1 MPTLPTSTWGQETD
15 ANRIKKTYV
24 KGYMDVS
31 GGELSVHNT
40 AFNVFNIDGS
50 GVFRMDPRKIT
61 VNDDTGQEVD
71 ISLSY
76 LTFLNTLV
84 PVGGQA
90 ISIPDKVKYIFTL
103 GTETRIGKPDASSN
117 FRVFGNTYIEQDL
130 FVTGDISLNN
140 DMDISGSLT
149 VRTHLKLPVGG
160 NDQRPVT
167 VNEAE
172 SAGYIRYNTD
182 NSQFEGYGPGDSWGS
197 LGGVINVSQ
206 NTKIIAS
213 SPDPDSVNNEL
224 QFFTAPTGST
234 LVDDTKERMRILANG
249 DISMNAR
256 LLVASDAS
264 LNGNLYVAAKTRLG
278 NDLSLNGNFTMYG
291 DASLNGRLMLSGD
304 ASLNGNLYVAAK
316 TRLGNDLSL
325 NGNLFVYGGDAS
337 LNGRLFVANDT
348 SLNGNLF
355 VRGRTTFYEPSGSVI
370 SSGTSRGTL
379 NLTHGDASGGSSI
392 LFQSVNS
399 ADNDYAY
406 IQYQENVPYAGQV
419 STEAGLL
426 TIGIENEITSAHRDR
441 ISLWAANGSG
451 NVGVNNKFPNY
462 NLDVSGTLN
471 ASNTLSIM
479 RNNTITQTPLTNP
492 KIEIGNGGGISR
504 WKIEDVVLNRDG
516 GAGPN
521 FDYGAQSKLI
531 ISAKSNNLFNNT
543 ANDLAYI
550 DGMTLVPNSG
560 GNGELSTRV
569 NVGIG
574 TTNPTYNLDVSGQMR
589 IYEGIG
595 TIASA
600 TTGSLMLEHTAV
612 GGTSSIMFK
621 GPNSTTNDYAYIQ
634 YEDNTGHTLPLL
646 KYDFDTSIGHS
657 VASTGSN
664 TNNIENVND
673 SISSVAVSGLSNPP
687 TQFPVGAYCLNFQQT
702 NITSG
707 STDAVSYMQ
716 TPGSLTPFNA
726 GGFTFSAWIRP
737 RTTNAT
743 NCRFYILNIS
753 PSSSTSKFDIYLNGD
768 TGRIVA
774 ICGEDSTNY
783 KHTNVLEPN
792 VWRHYAFTFDNA
804 TSTGNHYLDGF
815 LVTGGDVGN
824 TYLGKQ
830 LTATNQQVLIALK
843 YGYNGG
849 GQIGSTGIFAKG
861 FNGYINYVNMFD
873 RPLAASEIAVLCNT
887 PTYTQSSVNRGLMTL
902 GIENEPGTVFND
914 RIALMPANGA
924 GFVGINT
931 KTPACALDVIGSIN
945 ATGPL
950 SVAANTTIYD
960 LSYAFYGSSALKGGV
975 FVNNTGGGSRLILGA
990 YYSWGIN
997 ALSAIQSSEYYNG
1010 VDYVQELLL
1019 NPLGGVVGI
1028 NTKNPN
1034 TSYALDV
1041 NGTGVFS
1048 GLRSDGNSSTN
1059 ESNAPDSIGAG
1070 TNNHNLL
1077 LGSTKTGS
1085 TPYAM
1090 ALGVDYTSGFGY
1102 INVAGNSTTQPLC
1115 LQTRGSN
1122 VGIGNTNP
1130 TSRLDVNGNC
1140 KVTTETL
1147 DMNPSVTIIKDTETA
1162 ANFNAWQTRAQLQI
1176 QNFAGQ
1182 SISLAMS
1189 TDGVGIIQGRK
1200 DDNGTPTYRNI
1211 SLNPINGN
1219 VGIGTTNPAHILS
1232 LGNTNGNCKLAV
1244 YDNGTGGNWFGIG
1257 AVSDNLTFGA
1267 GLAQSGTPQM
1277 VLSSGG
1283 NLGIG
1288 TTTPTSKLDVNG
1300 NMRIYESS
1308 GTTASATSGSL
1319 ILEHGNV
1326 GGVSSIVFKSKGN
1339 SGSDYGYIQYYDNF
1353 DSSPEYTGNN
1363 GSGFAENGML
1373 MIGVENDEGIGTN
1386 SDRIVLWSCGG
1397 SGFVGINTQK
1407 PKYTLDVYGNVNAF
1421 SYNATSDYRVKANVM
1436 ALDASFNVD
1445 VLKPVT
1451 YTNTRHGR
1459 QDVGFIAHEVQEHY
1473 PFLVNGEKDGEQM
1486 QSLNYIGLIGILT
1499 KEIQDL
1505 KRRLAEHEANLFSV
1519 ENSVLAVG
1527 NSVLAVENSVLAV
1540 KNNVRSVETTVR
1552 SVDDHVRSV
1561 EDNVRSVEDNV
1572 RSVETTV
1579 IMEQARLA
1587 ICETG
1592 VALNKSAIKDIEDRF
1607 QS

>member
-1 MPTLPTSTWGQETD
+1 MSKFPTSTWGQETD

-50 GVFRMDPRKIT
+50 GVFRIDPRKIT

-76 LTFLNTLV
+76 LTFLNNLV
-84 PVGGQA
+84 PADGQA
-90 ISIPDKVKYIFTL
+90 VSIPDKVKYIFTL
-103 GTETRIGKPDASSN
+103 GTETRIGKSDASSN
-117 FRVFGNTYIEQDL
+117 FRVFGNTYVEQDL
-130 FVTGDISLNN
+130 FVTGDVSLNK

-172 SAGYIRYNTD
+172 SAGYIRYNID

-234 LVDDTKERMRILANG
+234 IVGDTKERMRILANG
-249 DISMNAR
+249 DISMNER
-256 LLVASDAS
+256 LFVASDAS
-264 LNGNLYVAAKTRLG
+264 LNGNLFVAAKTRLG

-304 ASLNGNLYVAAK
+304 ASLNGNLYVVAKTRLGNDLSLNGNLFVYGGDASLNGRLMLSGDASLNGNLYVVAK

-337 LNGRLFVANDT
+337 LNGRLFVSSDT

-355 VRGRTTFYEPSGSVI
+355 VNGRTTFYEPSGSVI

-399 ADNDYAY
+399 PDNDYAY
-406 IQYQENVPYAGQV
+406 IQYQENVPYAGEV

-426 TIGIENEITSAHRDR
+426 TIGIENEITSTHRDR

-451 NVGVNNKFPNY
+451 NVGVNTKFPNY
-462 NLDVSGTLN
+462 NLDVSG
-471 ASNTLSIM
+471 
-479 RNNTITQTPLTNP
+479 
-492 KIEIGNGGGISR
+492 
-504 WKIEDVVLNRDG
+504 
-516 GAGPN
+516 
-521 FDYGAQSKLI
+521 
-531 ISAKSNNLFNNT
+531 
-543 ANDLAYI
+543 
-550 DGMTLVPNSG
+550 
-560 GNGELSTRV
+560 
-569 NVGIG
+569 
-574 TTNPTYNLDVSGQMR
+574 QMR
-589 IYEGIG
+589 ICEGTG

-600 TTGSLMLEHTAV
+600 TTGSLMLEHTVV

-634 YEDNTGHTLPLL
+634 YEDNTGFTLPVL
-646 KYDFDTSIGHS
+646 KYDFSTDVTSTLTTG
-657 VASTGSN
+657 VPSTGSN
-664 TNNIENVND
+664 TV
-673 SISSVAVSGLSNPP
+673 SITKSGTITSVAVSGLSNPP
-687 TQFPVGAYCLNFQQT
+687 TQLPAGISCLYLNQT
-702 NITSG
+702 NLISG
-707 STDAVSYMQ
+707 SGANISYMQ
-716 TPGSLTPFNA
+716 TSGNSVNPFNA

-737 RTTNAT
+737 ITTGAT
-743 NCRFYILNIS
+743 NCRFYILDIS
-753 PSSSTSKFDIYLNGD
+753 PGGYTSNFSIHFG
-768 TGRIVA
+768 G
-774 ICGEDSTNY
+774 GEISALIGNDSTNFT
-783 KHTNVLEPN
+783 HTTSFTSDI
-792 VWRHYAFTFDNA
+792 WYHYAFTFDNA
-804 TSTGNHYLDGF
+804 TSTGIHYINGSLN
-815 LVTGGDVGN
+815 TGTEYGTG
-824 TYLGKQ
+824 YSGKQ
-830 LTATNQQVLIALK
+830 LTAIYQNISIGSK
-843 YGYNGG
+843 FGYNNGE
-849 GQIGSTGIFAKG
+849 QIGSTGIFAKG

-873 RPLAASEIAVLCNT
+873 RALTANEIAVLYNT
-887 PTYTQSSVNRGLMTL
+887 PTYTQSSVNRGLMTF

-931 KTPACALDVIGSIN
+931 KTPTCALDVSGSIN

-950 SVAANTTIYD
+950 SVSANTTIYD
-960 LSYAFYGSSALKGGV
+960 LSYAFSGSSALKGGV
-975 FVNNTGGGSRLILGA
+975 LVKNTVGTSRLILGT
-990 YYSWGIN
+990 YFSSPSGV
-997 ALSAIQSSEYYNG
+997 SAIQSSDYLYG
-1010 VDYVQELLL
+1010 VDSAQDLLL

-1028 NTKNPN
+1028 NTKTPN
-1034 TSYALDV
+1034 IFYALDV
-1041 NGTGVFS
+1041 NGSMIVRGGFYMNNNKSIFAQNTGGTNDFCLM
-1048 GLRSDGNSSTN
+1048 LRS
-1059 ESNAPDSIGAG
+1059 PDTDS
-1070 TNNHNLL
+1070 
-1077 LGSTKTGS
+1077 KT
-1085 TPYAM
+1085 
-1090 ALGVDYTSGFGY
+1090 F
-1102 INVAGNSTTQPLC
+1102 
-1115 LQTRGSN
+1115 
-1122 VGIGNTNP
+1122 
-1130 TSRLDVNGNC
+1130 
-1140 KVTTETL
+1140 
-1147 DMNPSVTIIKDTETA
+1147 
-1162 ANFNAWQTRAQLQI
+1162 
-1176 QNFAGQ
+1176 
-1182 SISLAMS
+1182 
-1189 TDGVGIIQGRK
+1189 
-1200 DDNGTPTYRNI
+1200 
-1211 SLNPINGN
+1211 LN
-1219 VGIGTTNPAHILS
+1219 
-1232 LGNTNGNCKLAV
+1232 
-1244 YDNGTGGNWFGIG
+1244 YGTGGFQIRNNTSNDTMFMTN
-1257 AVSDNLTFGA
+1257 DNR
-1267 GLAQSGTPQM
+1267 
-1277 VLSSGG
+1277 V
-1283 NLGIG
+1283 GIG
-1288 TTTPTSKLDVNG
+1288 TTTPAFKLDVNG

-1308 GTTASATSGSL
+1308 GTTASATTGSL

-1363 GSGFAENGML
+1363 QDGVAENGML
-1373 MIGVENDEGIGTN
+1373 MIGVENDAGSNTAN
-1386 SDRIVLWSCGG
+1386 KDRIVLWSCGG
-1397 SGFVGINTQK
+1397 TGYVGINTRR
-1407 PKYTLDVYGNVNAF
+1407 PKYALDVYGDVNAF
-1421 SYNATSDYRVKANVM
+1421 SYNATSDYRVKTDVKP
-1436 ALDASFNVD
+1436 LDASFNVD

-1459 QDVGFIAHEVQEHY
+1459 KDVGFIAHEVQEHY

-1540 KNNVRSVETTVR
+1540 KNNVRSVEDNVRSVEDNVRLVETTVR
-1552 SVDDHVRSV
+1552 SVDDHVRLV
-1561 EDNVRSVEDNV
+1561 EDNVRT
-1572 RSVETTV
+1572 VETTV
-1579 IMEQARLA
+1579 LMEQARLA

-1592 VALNKSAIKDIEDRF
+1592 VAFNKSAIKDIEDRF

>member
-84 PVGGQA
+84 PPDGQA
-90 ISIPDKVKYIFTL
+90 ISIPEKVKYIFTSEK
-103 GTETRIGKPDASSN
+103 ETQIGKSDASSN
-117 FRVFGNTYIEQDL
+117 FRVFGNTYLEQHL
-130 FVTGDISLNN
+130 FVTGDVSLN
-140 DMDISGSLT
+140 S
-149 VRTHLKLPVGG
+149 KL
-160 NDQRPVT
+160 
-167 VNEAE
+167 
-172 SAGYIRYNTD
+172 S
-182 NSQFEGYGPGDSWGS
+182 
-197 LGGVINVSQ
+197 VSQ
-206 NTKIIAS
+206 
-213 SPDPDSVNNEL
+213 DV
-224 QFFTAPTGST
+224 
-234 LVDDTKERMRILANG
+234 
-249 DISMNAR
+249 
-256 LLVASDAS
+256 S
-264 LNGNLYVAAKTRLG
+264 LNRNLFVAAKTRLG

-304 ASLNGNLYVAAK
+304 ASLNSNLYVLSK

-325 NGNLFVYGGDAS
+325 NGNFTMYGDAS
-337 LNGRLFVANDT
+337 LNGRLFVASDT

-355 VRGRTTFYEPSGSVI
+355 VSGRTTFYEPSGSVI
-370 SSGTSRGTL
+370 TTGTSRGTL

-399 ADNDYAY
+399 PDNDYAY

-426 TIGIENEITSAHRDR
+426 TIGIENEITSTHRDR

-451 NVGVNNKFPNY
+451 NVGVNTKFPNY
-462 NLDVSGTLN
+462 NLDVSGAAN
-471 ASNTLSIM
+471 ASNAISIGK
-479 RNNTITQTPLTNP
+479 NNTITQTPLTNP

-589 IYEGIG
+589 IYEGTG

-634 YEDNTGHTLPLL
+634 YEDNTGHTLPVL
-646 KYDFDTSIGHS
+646 KYDLSTNIGDS
-657 VASTGSN
+657 VASTGSS
-664 TNNIENVND
+664 NISISKTGVPIN
-673 SISSVAVSGLSNPP
+673 ISSVAVSGLSDPP
-687 TQFPVGAYCLNFQQT
+687 TQFSAGISCLYLNQT
-702 NITSG
+702 NITY
-707 STDAVSYMQ
+707 TDTTNLIAYMQ
-716 TPGSLTPFNA
+716 TPGYSINPFNA

-737 RTTNAT
+737 RTSTAT

-753 PSSSTSKFDIYLNGD
+753 SSSLTSSFDIYLDGD
-768 TGRIVA
+768 NGRIVA

-783 KHTNVLEPN
+783 KYTNELAPN

-804 TSTGNHYLDGF
+804 TSSGNHYLDGG
-815 LVTGGDVGN
+815 LVTGGDAGT
-824 TYLGKQ
+824 TYVGKQ
-830 LTATNQQVLIALK
+830 LTAINQTILMGLK
-843 YGYNGG
+843 YGYNSGA
-849 GQIGSTGIFAKG
+849 QIGSTGKFAKG
-861 FNGYINYVNMFD
+861 FDGYINYVNMFD
-873 RPLAASEIAVLCNT
+873 RALSITEIAVLYNT
-887 PTYTQSSVNRGLMTL
+887 PTYTQSTVNRGLMTF

-914 RIALMPANGA
+914 RIALMPASGA

-931 KTPACALDVIGSIN
+931 KTPTCALDVSGSIN

-950 SVAANTTIYD
+950 SVSANTSIYD
-960 LSYAFYGSSALKGGV
+960 LSYAFSGSSALKGGV
-975 FVNNTGGGSRLILGA
+975 FVKNTLGGSRLILGA
-990 YYSWGIN
+990 YFSSGIN
-997 ALSAIQSSEYYNG
+997 ALSAIQASNYYDGVEHSE
-1010 VDYVQELLL
+1010 ELLL

-1028 NTKNPN
+1028 NTKTPN
-1034 TSYALDV
+1034 ASYALDV
-1041 NGTGVFS
+1041 SGTGDFS
-1048 GLRSDGNSSTN
+1048 GLRSDGNSLTKQSD
-1059 ESNAPDSIGAG
+1059 APDFIGTG
-1070 TNNHNLL
+1070 TNNHNLVL
-1077 LGSTKTGS
+1077 VSTKTGS

-1090 ALGVDYTSGFGY
+1090 ALGVDYTTGVGY
-1102 INVAGNSTTQPLC
+1102 INAAGNSTNQPLC

-1122 VGIGNTNP
+1122 VGIGTTNP
-1130 TSRLDVNGNC
+1130 TYRLDVNGNC
-1140 KVTTETL
+1140 KVTTVNT
-1147 DMNPSVTIIKDTETA
+1147 DTNPSVTIIKDTGTA
-1162 ANFNAWQTRAQLQI
+1162 ATFNAWQTRAQLQI
-1176 QNFAGQ
+1176 QDSAGQ

-1232 LGNTNGNCKLAV
+1232 LGTSNGNCKLAV

-1288 TTTPTSKLDVNG
+1288 TTNPAFKLDVNG
-1300 NMRIYESS
+1300 TLRAGATTIT
-1308 GTTASATSGSL
+1308 GTTTISTFNSAGVVHNAANGSL
-1319 ILEHGNV
+1319 TSSLIVAADITNNAVTYEKMQNV
-1326 GGVSSIVFKSKGN
+1326 GTANRVLGSTTANGVVAEVQVATGMIADGAVTTAKLASLTGTVNCANITATGT
-1339 SGSDYGYIQYYDNF
+1339 IQADNF
-1353 DSSPEYTGNN
+1353 
-1363 GSGFAENGML
+1363 
-1373 MIGVENDEGIGTN
+1373 
-1386 SDRIVLWSCGG
+1386 
-1397 SGFVGINTQK
+1397 
-1407 PKYTLDVYGNVNAF
+1407 NA
-1421 SYNATSDYRVKANVM
+1421 SSDYRIKTDVKP
-1436 ALDASFNVD
+1436 LDASFNVD
-1445 VLKPVT
+1445 VLRPVT
-1451 YTNTRHGR
+1451 YTNTRRGCK
-1459 QDVGFIAHEVQEHY
+1459 DIGFIAHEVQEYY

-1527 NSVLAVENSVLAV
+1527 NSVLSVENSVLAV
-1540 KNNVRSVETTVR
+1540 KNNVRSVEDNVRSVEDNVRLVETTVR
-1552 SVDDHVRSV
+1552 SVDDHVRLV
-1561 EDNVRSVEDNV
+1561 EDNVRTVE
-1572 RSVETTV
+1572 STV
-1579 IMEQARLA
+1579 LLEQARLA
-1587 ICETG
+1587 ICETS
-1592 VALNKSAIKDIEDRF
+1592 VAFNKSAIKDIEDRF

>member
-1 MPTLPTSTWGQETD
+1 MPTLPTSTWGQEAD

-40 AFNVFNIDGS
+40 AFNVFNSDGN
-50 GVFRMDPRKIT
+50 GVFRMNPRKIT

-84 PVGGQA
+84 PPDGQA
-90 ISIPDKVKYIFTL
+90 ISIPEKVKYIFTSEK
-103 GTETRIGKPDASSN
+103 ETRIGKSDASSN
-117 FRVFGNTYIEQDL
+117 FRVFGNTYLEQHL
-130 FVTGDISLNN
+130 FVTGDVSLNSRLSVSQ
-140 DMDISGSLT
+140 DASLNSNLFVAEKT
-149 VRTHLKLPVGG
+149 RLG
-160 NDQRPVT
+160 NDLSLNGKFT
-167 VNEAE
+167 M
-172 SAGYIRYNTD
+172 
-182 NSQFEGYGPGDSWGS
+182 YG
-197 LGGVINVSQ
+197 
-206 NTKIIAS
+206 
-213 SPDPDSVNNEL
+213 
-224 QFFTAPTGST
+224 
-234 LVDDTKERMRILANG
+234 
-249 DISMNAR
+249 
-256 LLVASDAS
+256 DAS
-264 LNGNLYVAAKTRLG
+264 LNGRLMLSGDASLNSNLYVLSKTRLGNDLSLNGNFTMYGDASLNGRLMLSGDASLNSNLYVFAKTRLG

-304 ASLNGNLYVAAK
+304 ASLNSNLYVFAK

-337 LNGRLFVANDT
+337 LNGRLFVASDT

-355 VRGRTTFYEPSGSVI
+355 VRGRTTFYEPYGSVI

-399 ADNDYAY
+399 PGNDYAY

-426 TIGIENEITSAHRDR
+426 TIGIENEITSTHRDR

-451 NVGVNNKFPNY
+451 NVGVNTKFPNY
-462 NLDVSGTLN
+462 NLDVSGAAN
-471 ASNTLSIM
+471 ASNALSIG
-479 RNNTITQTPLTNP
+479 RNNTITTQNPLTNP

-595 TIASA
+595 TTASA

-646 KYDFDTSIGHS
+646 KYDLSTNIGDS
-657 VASTGSN
+657 VASTGSS
-664 TNNIENVND
+664 NISISKTGVPIN
-673 SISSVAVSGLSNPP
+673 ISSVAVSGLSDPP
-687 TQFPVGAYCLNFQQT
+687 TQFSAGISCLYLNQT
-702 NITSG
+702 NITS
-707 STDAVSYMQ
+707 TDTTNLIAYMQ
-716 TPGSLTPFNA
+716 TPGYSINPFNA

-737 RTTNAT
+737 RTSTAT

-753 PSSSTSKFDIYLNGD
+753 SSSQTSSFDIYLDGD

-783 KHTNVLEPN
+783 KYTNELAPN

-804 TSTGNHYLDGF
+804 TSSGNHYLDGG
-815 LVTGGDVGN
+815 LVTGGDAGT
-824 TYLGKQ
+824 TYVGKQ
-830 LTATNQQVLIALK
+830 LTAINQTILMGLK
-843 YGYNGG
+843 YGYNSGA
-849 GQIGSTGIFAKG
+849 QIGSTGKFAKG
-861 FNGYINYVNMFD
+861 FDGYINYVNMFD
-873 RPLAASEIAVLCNT
+873 RALSITEIAVLYNT
-887 PTYTQSSVNRGLMTL
+887 PTYTQLTVNRGLMTF

-914 RIALMPANGA
+914 RIALMPANGS

-931 KTPACALDVIGSIN
+931 KTPTCALDVIGSIN

-950 SVAANTTIYD
+950 SVSANTSIYD
-960 LSYAFYGSSALKGGV
+960 LSYAFSGSSALKGGV
-975 FVNNTGGGSRLILGA
+975 LVKNTISGSRLVLGA
-990 YYSWGIN
+990 YFSSGIN
-997 ALSAIQSSEYYNG
+997 ALSAIQASDYYNG
-1010 VDYVQELLL
+1010 VDYAQELLL

-1028 NTKNPN
+1028 NTKTPN

-1041 NGTGVFS
+1041 SGTGDFS
-1048 GLRSDGNSSTN
+1048 GLRSDGNSLTKQSD
-1059 ESNAPDSIGAG
+1059 APDFIGTG
-1070 TNNHNLL
+1070 TNNHNLVL
-1077 LGSTKTGS
+1077 VSTKTGL

-1090 ALGVDYTSGFGY
+1090 ALGVDYTTGFGY
-1102 INVAGNSTTQPLC
+1102 INVAGNSTTQSLC
-1115 LQTRGSN
+1115 LQTRGN
-1122 VGIGNTNP
+1122 V
-1130 TSRLDVNGNC
+1130 V
-1140 KVTTETL
+1140 
-1147 DMNPSVTIIKDTETA
+1147 
-1162 ANFNAWQTRAQLQI
+1162 
-1176 QNFAGQ
+1176 
-1182 SISLAMS
+1182 
-1189 TDGVGIIQGRK
+1189 
-1200 DDNGTPTYRNI
+1200 
-1211 SLNPINGN
+1211 
-1219 VGIGTTNPAHILS
+1219 
-1232 LGNTNGNCKLAV
+1232 
-1244 YDNGTGGNWFGIG
+1244 
-1257 AVSDNLTFGA
+1257 
-1267 GLAQSGTPQM
+1267 
-1277 VLSSGG
+1277 
-1283 NLGIG
+1283 GIG
-1288 TTTPTSKLDVNG
+1288 TTTPSSSYKLDVNG
-1300 NMRIYESS
+1300 S
-1308 GTTASATSGSL
+1308 
-1319 ILEHGNV
+1319 
-1326 GGVSSIVFKSKGN
+1326 
-1339 SGSDYGYIQYYDNF
+1339 
-1353 DSSPEYTGNN
+1353 
-1363 GSGFAENGML
+1363 
-1373 MIGVENDEGIGTN
+1373 
-1386 SDRIVLWSCGG
+1386 
-1397 SGFVGINTQK
+1397 
-1407 PKYTLDVYGNVNAF
+1407 VNAT
-1421 SYNATSDYRVKANVM
+1421 SYNATEDMPGTGEESTKVATTRWVKSLGYSSTTGLNLKAPLASPQFTGRVGIGKAPGAAYELDVEGDVNALTYNAGSDYRIKTDVKP
-1436 ALDASFNVD
+1436 LDASFNVD

-1459 QDVGFIAHEVQEHY
+1459 KDVGFIAHEVQEHY
-1473 PFLVNGEKDGEQM
+1473 PFLVNGEKDGEQI

-1527 NSVLAVENSVLAV
+1527 NSVLSVENSVLAV
-1540 KNNVRSVETTVR
+1540 KNNVRSVEDNVRSVEDNVRLVETTVR
-1552 SVDDHVRSV
+1552 SVDDHVRLV
-1561 EDNVRSVEDNV
+1561 EDNVRT
-1572 RSVETTV
+1572 VETT
-1579 IMEQARLA
+1579 ILLEQSRLA

-1592 VALNKSAIKDIEDRF
+1592 VAFNKCAIKDIEDRF